1 VEEAAAAADE
11 EEASA
16 ARRRGI
22 FGGLDAA
29 GRSSVGSAARGAV
42 QRRRSHGRRFVP
54 LPPNLGMSRHAP
66 HAPQLGVVQA
76 THLPHRTIRRRFS
89 PLPDGAAAAAV
100 GANGAA
106 GGSTGANT

>member
-1 VEEAAAAADE
+1 MAAGE
-11 EEASA
+11 EEASAA

-54 LPPNLGMSRHAP
+54 LPPNLGMSQHAP
-66 HAPQLGVVQA
+66 HDPQLRVVQA
-76 THLPHRTIRRRFS
+76 AHLPHRTIRRRFS
-89 PLPDGAAAAAV
+89 PLSDGAAAAAA